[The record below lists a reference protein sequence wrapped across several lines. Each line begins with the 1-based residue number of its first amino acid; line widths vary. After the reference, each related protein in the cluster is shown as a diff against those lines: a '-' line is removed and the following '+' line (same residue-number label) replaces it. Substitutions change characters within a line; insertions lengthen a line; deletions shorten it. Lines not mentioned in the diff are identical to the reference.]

1 MSDIGGSEQVV
12 YLLGKLEGQV
22 RELVHTVGNL
32 SQTVTALT
40 EKVNAAAG
48 LPDRVKANSE
58 AIDDLRA
65 RVGTL
70 EASENKRIGAM
81 SLGGWVLKA
90 LPYIVSTGIG
100 AGIMEIIR

>member
-1 MSDIGGSEQVV
+1 MKGEVGEIR
-12 YLLGKLEGQV
+12 GQL
-22 RELVHTVGNL
+22 RELNH
-32 SQTVTALT
+32 ALASLT
-40 EKVNAAAG
+40 QKFDTLALQAAMNIS
-48 LPDRVKANSE
+48 LPERVADLDR
-58 AIDDLRA
+58 
-65 RVGTL
+65 RVSVL